1 MFYNVLCNYKLNH
14 MVINIKLMMM
24 TQIKKR
30 LENITNKV
38 NKIWV

>member
-1 MFYNVLCNYKLNH
+1 MFYKDFYNYKLNH

-24 TQIKKR
+24 TQIKKK